1 MNRIIFIISLIIL
14 VVLASLSL
22 AAIPKMINYQG
33 MLTGSDGKT
42 PVPNANYP
50 ILFSIYNTSSGGSS
64 LWSHTYNVSVT
75 NGLFNVILG
84 DSGAS
89 INLAF
94 DTTYWLGIKVGA
106 DLELSPRIR
115 LTSVGYAYRA
125 SVADS
130 AVVAVSAPTGGGWT
144 DDGTRVRLQTSTDSV
159 GIGTTS
165 PAAKLDVNGDVNTGT
180 SYKIGGNRVLSNP
193 GTENIFL
200 GVNAG
205 ATNTGIQGTFVGY
218 EAGYRNQG
226 NKNVFLGRSAGY
238 WNTTGIENT
247 FLGWTAGYATTAG
260 GHNTFVGVAAGTSN
274 TTGSNNTFVGAAA
287 GYLDTSAGYN
297 TFVGANAGAYNS
309 TGSGN
314 ASLGYCAGYHATGN
328 NNTFLGP
335 QTGVLNTTGSGNV
348 FIGYAAGYN
357 ETGSNKLYIANSD
370 TGPPLIYGDFS
381 TGKVGIGTT
390 NPDEEMEIY
399 KEQNDWTELKLNNPS
414 GGNNAGSA
422 IYFYE
427 GGQYGAYINFANSG
441 NTVALAGPSSLTIQT
456 QDGPIEIRTNFDH
469 PVSILPYGGNVGIG
483 TTSPVSKL
491 HVSGS
496 EADWHGKD
504 ACVTISNTASGGG
517 NWHLRAGATGT
528 ATPAGGFSIANDVGY
543 RVFIDTL
550 GNFGIG
556 PTAPSEKLD
565 VDGTAKLRNM
575 PNATGS
581 NENYVVVDASGVL
594 RKGSSTSSSKRYKEN
609 IRDLEV
615 VPESILQLNPV
626 RFQWKTTGAEDI
638 GLIAEDVEQAIPDL
652 VIYDKEGKPDAVKYD
667 KVTLYLLELAK
678 AQQKEI
684 DLLKGEIEK
693 LKSGGR

>member
-33 MLTGSDGKT
+33 MLTGADGKT

-84 DSGAS
+84 DSGAP

-193 GTENIFL
+193 GTENVFL

-357 ETGSNKLYIANSD
+357 EIGSNKLYIANSD

-381 TGKVGIGTT
+381 TGKVGIGTKSPSAKLT
-390 NPDEEMEIY
+390 V
-399 KEQNDWTELKLNNPS
+399 NDTIANVWPTVP
-414 GGNNAGSA
+414 GIMIGNS
-422 IYFYE
+422 
-427 GGQYGAYINFANSG
+427 SG
-441 NTVALAGPSSLTIQT
+441 NTAIWMGKNN
-456 QDGPIEIRTNFDH
+456 DNFLDIMWSD
-469 PVSILPYGGNVGIG
+469 PDYGRIYCAAYKPLVLQEYGGRVGIG
-483 TTSPVSKL
+483 TNSPVSKL
-491 HVSGS
+491 HVSGY
-496 EADWHGKD
+496 EDEWHGKD
-504 ACVTISNTASGGG
+504 ASICISNTASGGG
-517 NWHLRAGATGT
+517 NWYLRAGATGT
-528 ATPAGGFSIANDVGY
+528 ATPAGGFSIADEVGY
-543 RVFIDTL
+543 RVFIDNT
-550 GNFGIG
+550 GNVSIG

-638 GLIAEDVEQAIPDL
+638 GLIAEEVEKTVPDL
-652 VIYDKEGKPDAVKYD
+652 VVYDKEGKPDAVKYD
-667 KVTLYLLELAK
+667 KVALYLLELAK

-693 LKSGGR
+693 LKSSGR